1 MAFNAIDDI
10 QTNSLKVLKN
20 KLSRTA
26 LWDEKSVRIGEK
38 DALRGAKT
46 DNKDKKK
53 LSSTI
58 LCTNL
63 VYTILILKYLEYS

>member
-26 LWDEKSVRIGEK
+26 LWDGKSVRIGEK